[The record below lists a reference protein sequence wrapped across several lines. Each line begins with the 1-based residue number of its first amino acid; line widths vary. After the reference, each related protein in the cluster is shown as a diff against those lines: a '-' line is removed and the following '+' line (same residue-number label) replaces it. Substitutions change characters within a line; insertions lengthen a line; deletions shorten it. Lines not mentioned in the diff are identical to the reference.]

1 MSAPILTPGIVW
13 ALEESDANYTISE
26 LLGLQ
31 SLDGNPRGVHFQR
44 FGDALA
50 AVCEEMPLP
59 MWNRLLMCTAG
70 TVDHL
75 DDILEFFD
83 DHGVSPRIDI
93 VPALGKDRLL
103 PELAVRGFHA
113 SDFVA
118 VLYRTP
124 TEDWPAPAPGVEILL
139 VEDEDEEEAFADIF
153 IEGNAIPPG
162 LWDETR
168 EDLPVRMGAPEWRRY
183 LATVDGEP
191 AACAVLYSE
200 NGVGMLS
207 WAATLP
213 EFRGRGCQT
222 ALLHT
227 RIAEA
232 ARMGLDLVTVTT
244 VFLSPS
250 QRNCERSGFRMAYTK
265 TFWERL

>member
-1 MSAPILTPGIVW
+1 MSAPILSPAIVW

-31 SLDGNPRGVHFQR
+31 SMEGNPRGVHFRR

-50 AVCEEMPLP
+50 AVCEEMPVP

-75 DDILEFFD
+75 DDILDFFD
-83 DHGVSPRIDI
+83 EHDVSPRIDI
-93 VPALGKDRLL
+93 VPALGRDRLL
-103 PELAVRGFHA
+103 PELAARGFYEA
-113 SDFVA
+113 DFVA

-124 TEDWPAPAPGVEILL
+124 TEDWPAPPPGVELFL
-139 VEDEDEEEAFADIF
+139 VEDDEEEEAFTEIF
-153 IEGNAIPPG
+153 LSGNSIPQA
-162 LWDETR
+162 LWGMTAH
-168 EDLPVRMGAPEWRRY
+168 DLPWRMGAPEWRRY

-191 AACAVLYSE
+191 AACAVLYAE
-200 NGVGMLS
+200 DGVGMLS

-222 ALLHT
+222 ALLHA

-232 ARMGLDLVTVTT
+232 ARLGLELVTVTT
-244 VFLSPS
+244 AFLSAS
-250 QRNCERSGFRMAYTK
+250 QRNCERAGFRMAYTK